1 MSVSFSNNKPWIRRK
16 LTVVESTDSS
26 LIGRSGCVVNE
37 TLRTVTV
44 LEGDD
49 RKVIFG
55 KSSIKFHLDEEDEI
69 IDGKKVQIRP
79 EDRINKRFTN
89 TGE

>member
-1 MSVSFSNNKPWIRRK
+1 MSVSLSRNMPWIGRK

-49 RKVIFG
+49 RKVVFG

-69 IDGKKVQIRP
+69 IDGSKVQIRP
-79 EDRINKRFTN
+79 EDRINRRFKN
-89 TGE
+89 SGE